1 MKQIF
6 FLFLILAS
14 FYYIDAS
21 PRKVLI
27 EILTNSHCPLCP
39 PSHTVIDAYLQNG
52 QYRDQVNFIYYHMQ
66 FPYPDDALYQHN
78 TTDAAARNSFYGPFT
93 STPRGIFDGQLQSNN
108 YASWAGI
115 IDGIAVQDS
124 PFELSLQGNVNGN
137 VVNLSAIIKQTGSFS
152 NNNLVVHF
160 IVVENVTYSGR
171 NGISL
176 HKNVMRKMFPNASGK
191 SFSISLNQTV
201 QVDVSTSINSEIWN
215 VNELGY
221 LVFIQDAQTKM
232 VHQSEFMTYDQI
244 LTTDVKTEVSLPN
257 NFSISQN
264 FPNPFNP
271 STTIKYALPEAAYVN
286 IKIFNVIGKE
296 IATLVNEEKQAGNY
310 QTEFNASNIPSGV
323 YFYRIVAGN
332 YSETKRM
339 ILLK

>member
-1 MKQIF
+1 MNRIILIIIIAGSF
-6 FLFLILAS
+6 FYA
-14 FYYIDAS
+14 DAS

-39 PSHTVIDAYLQNG
+39 PSHAAIDAYLQNG
-52 QYRDQVNFIYYHMQ
+52 QYRDQVSFIYYHMQ

-78 TTDAAARNSFYGPFT
+78 TTDAAARNSFYGPFS

-115 IDGIAVQDS
+115 IDGLAVQDS

-137 VVNLSAIIKQTGSFS
+137 AVNLAAVIKQTGSVS
-152 NNNLVVHF
+152 ANNLVVHF
-160 IVVENVTYSGR
+160 IAVENVTYSGR

-176 HKNVMRKMFPNASGK
+176 HKNVMRKMFPDASGK

-201 QVDVSTSINSEIWN
+201 QVDVSTSINGEIWN
-215 VNELGY
+215 LNELGY
-221 LVFIQDAQTKM
+221 LVFIQDAQTKT
-232 VHQSEFMTYDQI
+232 VHQSEYMTYDQI
-244 LTTDVKTEVSLPN
+244 VTTDVKTEATRPSN
-257 NFSISQN
+257 YSISQN

-271 STTIKYALPEAAYVN
+271 STTIKYTLPEATNVN

-296 IATLVNEEKQAGNY
+296 IASLVNEEKQAGNH
-310 QTEFNASNIPSGV
+310 QSEFNASNLPNGV
-323 YFYRIVAGN
+323 YFYRIIAGKF
-332 YSETKRM
+332 SETKKM